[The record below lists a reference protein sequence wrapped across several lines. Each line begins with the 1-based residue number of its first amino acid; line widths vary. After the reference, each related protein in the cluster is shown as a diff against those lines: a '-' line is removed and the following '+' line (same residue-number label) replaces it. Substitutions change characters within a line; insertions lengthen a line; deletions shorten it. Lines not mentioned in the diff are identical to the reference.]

1 MARAGTVRIGISGW
15 TYPPWRGVFYPKGL
29 PQTRELDYA
38 TSQFNTLEINGT
50 FYCMQRPD
58 AFADWANRAPDDFIY
73 AVKGPRY
80 LTHMLKLRNAEAPLA
95 NFIASGLLRLGAKL
109 GPILWQFPPQ
119 FRFHAERIET
129 FLRMLPRDTQS
140 AAELGRRHDHR
151 LKAPAWL
158 EVDQNR
164 KLRHAVEIRHDSFR
178 DPAFI
183 DLLRKYE
190 VALVCA
196 DTVEWPLLMDLTSDF
211 IYCRLHG
218 SEELYASGY
227 DDAAL
232 DVWASRVAQWATGG
246 EPADAQR
253 VGGKGR
259 KLKRDVYV
267 YFDNDAK
274 VRAPFD
280 AKALRERV
288 ALKLKPPFPRG
299 SGLGEGGSTR
309 SRSPTSP
316 ARAARTSGSSPSRS
330 SAAHETQNSS
340 AP

>member
-1 MARAGTVRIGISGW
+1 MTPVPRHGTVRIGISGW

-38 TSQFNTLEINGT
+38 ASQFDTLEINGT
-50 FYCMQRPD
+50 FYGMQRPD
-58 AFADWANRAPDDFIY
+58 AFADWSGRAPDGFVY
-73 AVKGPRY
+73 AVKGSRY
-80 LTHMLKLRNAEAPLA
+80 ITHMLKLRNVETPLA
-95 NFIASGLLRLGAKL
+95 NFVASGLLRLGAKL

-119 FRFHAERIET
+119 FRFDPERIEL
-129 FLRMLPRDTQS
+129 FLHLLPRDTQA
-140 AAELGRRHDHR
+140 AAELGRKHDHR

-158 EVDQNR
+158 TTDRNR
-164 KLRHAVEIRHDSFR
+164 KLRHAFEIRHDSFR
-178 DPAFI
+178 DRAFI
-183 DLLRKYE
+183 ELLRKHN

-211 IYCRLHG
+211 VYCRLHG

-227 DDAAL
+227 DGAAL
-232 DVWASRVAQWATGG
+232 DEWAARVVSWAAGG

-253 VGGKGR
+253 VAGKAR
-259 KLKRDVYV
+259 RLNRDVFV

-280 AKALRERV
+280 ARALRARV
-288 ALKLKPPFPRG
+288 DRLLA
-299 SGLGEGGSTR
+299 TR

-316 ARAARTSGSSPSRS
+316 VRARRTSGSSRSRS
-330 SAAHETQNSS
+330 SAARETRSSS